1 TGVYFHK
8 PSKKWQARIMVNR
21 KNKILGLFEHIEDA
35 VKAREAASKDFGF
48 VV

>member
-1 TGVYFHK
+1 
-8 PSKKWQARIMVNR
+8 
-21 KNKILGLFEHIEDA
+21 LFEHIEDA

>member
-1 TGVYFHK
+1 
-8 PSKKWQARIMVNR
+8 
-21 KNKILGLFEHIEDA
+21 EHIEDA

>member
-1 TGVYFHK
+1 
-8 PSKKWQARIMVNR
+8 
-21 KNKILGLFEHIEDA
+21 FEHIEDA

>member
-1 TGVYFHK
+1 
-8 PSKKWQARIMVNR
+8 
-21 KNKILGLFEHIEDA
+21 NKILGLFEHIEDA

>member
-1 TGVYFHK
+1 
-8 PSKKWQARIMVNR
+8 
-21 KNKILGLFEHIEDA
+21 GLFEHIEDA

>member
-1 TGVYFHK
+1 
-8 PSKKWQARIMVNR
+8 
-21 KNKILGLFEHIEDA
+21 LGLFEHIEDA

>member
-1 TGVYFHK
+1 
-8 PSKKWQARIMVNR
+8 
-21 KNKILGLFEHIEDA
+21 ILGLFEHIEDA

>member
-1 TGVYFHK
+1 
-8 PSKKWQARIMVNR
+8 
-21 KNKILGLFEHIEDA
+21 KILGLFEHIEDA

>member
-1 TGVYFHK
+1 
-8 PSKKWQARIMVNR
+8 
-21 KNKILGLFEHIEDA
+21 HIEDA